1 MTMNQTIRISWSCRA
16 YKSKVLTVEECMNK
30 TIVRGL
36 IRVVLPELTQQV
48 LRFATAKGCVNFGCI
63 TVDAP
68 LISNCRREKILVIG
82 AGPAGLSAASQLS
95 NFGFDVEV
103 FEGEHFPYSKLLY
116 TISSA

>member
-1 MTMNQTIRISWSCRA
+1 
-16 YKSKVLTVEECMNK
+16 MNK

-103 FEGEHFPYSKLLY
+103 FEGKFYYGAEKNSNR
-116 TISSA
+116 

>member
-1 MTMNQTIRISWSCRA
+1 
-16 YKSKVLTVEECMNK
+16 MNK

-63 TVDAP
+63 TVDEP

-103 FEGEHFPYSKLLY
+103 FEGEIVIGLNNEQNSKTQRVHY
-116 TISSA
+116 FAHII